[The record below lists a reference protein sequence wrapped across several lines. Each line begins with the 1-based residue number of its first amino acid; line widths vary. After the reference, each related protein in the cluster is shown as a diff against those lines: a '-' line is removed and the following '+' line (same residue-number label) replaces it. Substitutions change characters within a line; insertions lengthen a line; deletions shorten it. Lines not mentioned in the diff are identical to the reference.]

1 MHSADEIAARVGD
14 LPALPDVA
22 AKVMSALHDPKSTA
36 KHLERLISSDQAT
49 TAKVL
54 RVANSAFYG
63 VRGEISTLSRAIVV
77 LGFNTLRSVVLAG
90 VSETL
95 HQSKRSCFKDKIL
108 WEHSMAV
115 GLASRI
121 IAQECR
127 FEAPEEAFVG
137 GLLHD
142 VGKVVLDANQPDAYQ
157 SVIERVYNDG
167 QTFVEAEGEVFGFD
181 HADVGALVVHRWN
194 LAPALRESVECHH
207 DPLAAEINP
216 TLCAIVSLAN
226 SMCVKLEIGP
236 ERRPDLDLE
245 ALDATLMLT
254 LQPTRLAGL
263 AETVRERIG
272 EEKAVLSVA

>member
-1 MHSADEIAARVGD
+1 MHTADEIAAKVGD

-22 AKVMSALHDPKSTA
+22 AKVMSAIHDPKSTA
-36 KHLERLISSDQAT
+36 KHLERLISTDQAT

-95 HQSKRSCFKDKIL
+95 HQTKRSCFKEKIL

-127 FEAPEEAFVG
+127 FGAPEEAFVG

-142 VGKVVLDANQPDAYQ
+142 VGKVVLDANQPQDYQ
-157 SVIERVYNDG
+157 IVIERVYNEG
-167 QTFVEAEGEVFGFD
+167 QTFIAAETEVFGFD
-181 HADVGALVVHRWN
+181 HADVGALVVQRWN
-194 LAPALRESVECHH
+194 LAPALREAVECHH
-207 DPLAAEINP
+207 EPMAAEVNP

-226 SMCVKLEIGP
+226 SLCVKLEIGP
-236 ERRPDLDLE
+236 ERCPDLDL
-245 ALDATLMLT
+245 ATLDSTRMLT
-254 LQPTRLAGL
+254 LDSAQLARI
-263 AETVRERIG
+263 AATVREKIG
-272 EEKAVLSVA
+272 EEKAALSLA